1 MQCAYATTSLLH
13 GGARLRDHP
22 VTTEPAPERH
32 LASHI
37 FNLAMLVFGAGALAW
52 MMRGLGWDR
61 FRGAVHGVGWW
72 FAVIAAL
79 DVGAVLLDARALH
92 TFMRPEARMVSYWRV
107 VAAQISG
114 RAVNVVTPL
123 GALGEATKLAMLV
136 SHAPRVR
143 VASAIVLF
151 NLAGLYLSV
160 AVMAIGTPITLL
172 LVDLPRSLK
181 LTVAIGLA
189 IVIALMVALGVL
201 VHRGALTTIISILR
215 RVRIISAERLASW
228 RERLREID
236 RQISELHSRGA
247 GTWHGVFWVLASKLV
262 TWASTIVLISAVGVS
277 ITPHLVIGV
286 LSVGVLIQWIASVV
300 PLGLGLADGGNYAL
314 YDLLGASGAHGA
326 FVTMLNRVR
335 SAMVAL
341 VGFVVMAVVHGL
353 NRLALARMRRKLRGL
368 REEMSLGERPQA
380 R

>member
-1 MQCAYATTSLLH
+1 VKSEA
-13 GGARLRDHP
+13 
-22 VTTEPAPERH
+22 APERH
-32 LASHI
+32 LASHV

-52 MMRGLGWDR
+52 MLRGLGWDR
-61 FRGAVHGVGWW
+61 FREAVVGVGWS
-72 FAVIAAL
+72 FAIIAAL

-123 GALGEATKLAMLV
+123 GALGEATKLTMLV
-136 SHAPRVR
+136 TRAPRVR

-160 AVMAIGTPITLL
+160 AVMAIGTPVTLL
-172 LVDLPRSLK
+172 LVDLPRPLK

-189 IVIALMVALGVL
+189 IVIALVVALGVL
-201 VHRGALTTIISILR
+201 VHRGALTTIVASLR
-215 RVRIISAERLASW
+215 RVHIISAERLDGW
-228 RERLREID
+228 RGRLGEID
-236 RQISELHSRGA
+236 RQIGELHDRGA
-247 GTWHGVFWVLASKLV
+247 GTWRGVFWVLASKLV
-262 TWASTIVLISAVGVS
+262 TWTSTIVLIYAVGVS

-326 FVTMLNRVR
+326 FVTMLNRGR

-341 VGFVVMAVVHGL
+341 VGFAVMAIVHTL
-353 NRLALARMRRKLRGL
+353 NRLALARVHRKLRELKDQSHAPGTDDGGG
-368 REEMSLGERPQA
+368 MSLGGGPGA
-380 R
+380 G